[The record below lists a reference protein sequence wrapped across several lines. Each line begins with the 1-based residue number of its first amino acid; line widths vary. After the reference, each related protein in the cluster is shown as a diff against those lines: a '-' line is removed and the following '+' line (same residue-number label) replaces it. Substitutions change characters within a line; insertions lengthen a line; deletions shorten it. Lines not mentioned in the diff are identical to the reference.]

1 LTGRYTLWW
10 RGAAVLVLLAAAA
23 PAVAGERHIRPFV
36 GTTFNGGTTF
46 SGTGNA
52 SEKPHGLIGVNGV
65 WLGEVVGIEGDLAHA
80 PGFFQAGDRGLVLDS
95 RVTTLTGNFVV
106 ALPAKKSQYGLR
118 PYLVGG
124 AGLMWIHINSTFGVF
139 QVAETM
145 GAIDVG
151 GGVQGSLTNR
161 IGVGWDV
168 RRFNAISKTGDPG
181 VSIEGTREQLSF
193 WRASMALAI
202 RY

>member
-1 LTGRYTLWW
+1 LTGRSFLWW

-23 PAVAGERHIRPFV
+23 PAMAGDRQIRPFV
-36 GTTFNGGTTF
+36 GATFSGGTTF
-46 SGTGNA
+46 SATGNA
-52 SEKPHGLIGVNGV
+52 PEKPHGVIGVSNV
-65 WLGEVVGIEGDLAHA
+65 WLGDVLGIEGELAHA

-95 RVTTLTGNFVV
+95 RVTTLTGNIIV
-106 ALPAKKSQYGLR
+106 AAPARKTQYGLR
-118 PYLVGG
+118 PYFAGG
-124 AGLMWIHINSTFGVF
+124 AGLMWIHIASTFGVF

-168 RRFNAISKTGDPG
+168 RRFNSISKTGDLG
-181 VSIEGTREQLSF
+181 LSFGREQLSF